1 MSLLVDGWTKW
12 QGLDMAMTLMRLE
25 ATTIATIARQ
35 KLRTKLDQPP
45 HGLIEGTSIFPTF
58 GGNMWQTLDVTI
70 I

>member
-1 MSLLVDGWTKW
+1 MCSWQARVFPMSLLVDGWTQR

-35 KLRTKLDQPP
+35 KLRTNKHLP
-45 HGLIEGTSIFPTF
+45 HLWWKHVE
-58 GGNMWQTLDVTI
+58 TLDVTI